1 MGQLLLKR
9 FKTYRHSMSKLPI
22 HVKNNVKNCSDFNIL
37 VQNFTT
43 LYNDI
48 TFSSKQLSPDHIN
61 DTKSSMIDTTNSQ
74 FDLSYTIVNE
84 SLYDLIV
91 S

>member
-1 MGQLLLKR
+1 
-9 FKTYRHSMSKLPI
+9 MS
-22 HVKNNVKNCSDFNIL
+22 KNCSDFNIL
-37 VQNFTT
+37 VQNFTI

-48 TFSSKQLSPDHIN
+48 TFSAKQLSPENIN
-61 DTKSSMIDTTNSQ
+61 ETKSSMIDTTNSQ
-74 FDLSYTIVNE
+74 FDLSYGIVNG